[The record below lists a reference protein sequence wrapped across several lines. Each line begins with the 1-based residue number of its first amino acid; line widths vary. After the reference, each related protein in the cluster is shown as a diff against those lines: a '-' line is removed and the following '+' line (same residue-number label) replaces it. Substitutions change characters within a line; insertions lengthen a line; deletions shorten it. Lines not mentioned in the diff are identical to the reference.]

1 MFDVAFLF
9 EILNLVYM
17 FLVQTMVNP
26 LYRTLYIYIYI
37 YEEIW
42 KPDVVDEY
50 IV

>member
-26 LYRTLYIYIYI
+26 LYRALYI

-42 KPDVVDEY
+42 KPNVVDEY